1 MIAYYE
7 AAGDEMDDIQ
17 QLFDSLNDAARSVG
31 AEFTSIWL
39 PVQLGIILLA
49 IIIGAALG
57 ALVRRRIDFVS
68 LAMGWPPLLRRTL
81 RRIAHNF
88 GTIIFLLLM
97 VAARAGMMALT
108 LPPRSYLLAVAAK
121 LATAWIVI
129 GLIAGV
135 IRNKFVYRVVAFSA
149 WTIASLS
156 ILGLLEPVSTAL
168 DSMAIV
174 LGGLRIT
181 PLLVLKTSVLLL
193 VTLWA
198 AVAIGDFLDKRV
210 QRAADLTPSIQVLI
224 AKLIRLFLI
233 AISIMIVLSSVG
245 IDLSALALFS
255 GAVGVGLGFGLQ
267 KIVSNLV
274 SGIILLADKSI
285 KPGDVI
291 TIGDS
296 FGWVVTMGA
305 RYTSVSTRDG
315 REVLIPNEDLVT
327 QRVVN
332 WSYSKNDIR
341 LEVKF
346 GADPASDPHNVR
358 KVAIEVVSG
367 LKRVL
372 PKPAPVCHFLSLDSK
387 SMEFSLRFWINDP
400 IDGVTNIRG
409 EVMLG
414 LWDAFQREGIGFP
427 SPITDM
433 RLRGTA
439 HVMLEGPDMPE
450 SLAPPPR
457 TPG

>member
-1 MIAYYE
+1 M
-7 AAGDEMDDIQ
+7 DEFQ
-17 QLFDSLNDAARSVG
+17 QAMDSLSSVARSVG

-39 PVQLGIILLA
+39 PIQLGLILLA
-49 IIIGAALG
+49 ITLGAGLG
-57 ALVRRRIDFVS
+57 ALVRRRIDFVE
-68 LAMGWPPLLRRTL
+68 LAMGWPPVLRMIM
-81 RRIAHNF
+81 RRIARNF

-97 VAARAGMMALT
+97 LSARAAMVALT
-108 LPPRSYLLAVAAK
+108 LPSRSYLLAVAVN
-121 LATAWIVI
+121 LATAWVVI
-129 GLIAGV
+129 SFFAGLI
-135 IRNKFVYRVVAFSA
+135 RNRLIYRVVAISA
-149 WTIASLS
+149 WTIAALS
-156 ILGLLEPVSTAL
+156 ILGLLEPVSSAL
-168 DSMAIV
+168 DSMGIV
-174 LGGLRIT
+174 LGGLRVT

-198 AVAIGDFLDKRV
+198 AIAASDFLDKRV
-210 QRAADLTPSIQVLI
+210 QSAADLTPSIQVLI
-224 AKLIRLFLI
+224 GKLIRLFLI
-233 AISIMIVLSSVG
+233 AVSVMIVLSSVG

-346 GADPASDPHNVR
+346 AADPASDPHQVS
-358 KVAIEVVSG
+358 KVAIGVVSA

-372 PKPAPVCHFLSLDSK
+372 PKPEPVCHFLSLDSK
-387 SMEFSLRFWINDP
+387 TMEFSLRFWIDDP
-400 IDGVTNIRG
+400 IGGVTNVRG
-409 EVMLG
+409 QVMLG
-414 LWDAFQREGIGFP
+414 LWDAFQREGIRFP

-433 RLRGTA
+433 RLRGTTR
-439 HVMLEGPDMPE
+439 VSLEQMDAVETLTARPASISD
-450 SLAPPPR
+450 
-457 TPG
+457 

>member
-1 MIAYYE
+1 MIA
-7 AAGDEMDDIQ
+7 AAGRPGDDMDDLQ
-17 QLFDSLNDAARSVG
+17 QVWDFLGDAARAIG

-39 PVQLGIILLA
+39 PIQLGLILLA
-49 IIIGAALG
+49 IIISAGLG

-68 LAMGWPPLLRRTL
+68 LAMGWPPILRRGL
-81 RRIAHNF
+81 RKIAHNF

-97 VAARAGMMALT
+97 LSMRAAMLAST

-121 LATAWIVI
+121 LATAWVVI
-129 GLIAGV
+129 SLFAGLI
-135 IRNKFVYRVVAFSA
+135 RNQFVYRVVAISA
-149 WTIASLS
+149 WTIAALS
-156 ILGLLEPVSTAL
+156 ILDLLEPVSSTL

-198 AVAIGDFLDKRV
+198 AVAASDFFDKRV
-210 QRAADLTPSIQVLI
+210 QSATDLTPSIQVLI
-224 AKLIRLFLI
+224 GKLIRLFLI
-233 AISIMIVLSSVG
+233 AISVMIVLSSVG

-346 GADPASDPHNVR
+346 AADPASDPHQVS
-358 KVAIEVVSG
+358 KVALEVVSA

-372 PKPAPVCHFLSLDSK
+372 PKPPPVCHFLNLDSK
-387 SMEFSLRFWINDP
+387 LMEFSLRFWINDP

-409 EVMLG
+409 QVMLG
-414 LWDAFQREGIGFP
+414 LWDAFQREGINFP
-427 SPITDM
+427 SPVADM
-433 RLRGTA
+433 RLRGITR
-439 HVMLEGPDMPE
+439 VVLEPDGKQ
-450 SLAPPPR
+450 SVAAQPPR
-457 TPG
+457 ISD

>member
-1 MIAYYE
+1 VQAE
-7 AAGDEMDDIQ
+7 PPGGEMDDLQ
-17 QLFDSLNDAARSVG
+17 QVLDSLGDAARAIG
-31 AEFTSIWL
+31 AEFNSIWL
-39 PVQLGIILLA
+39 PIQLGLILLA
-49 IIIGAALG
+49 IVVGALLG

-68 LAMGWPPLLRRTL
+68 LAMGWPPILRRTL
-81 RRIAHNF
+81 RRIAQNF

-97 VAARAGMMALT
+97 VSARAAMVALT

-121 LATAWIVI
+121 LATAWVVI
-129 GLIAGV
+129 SLFAGV
-135 IRNKFVYRVVAFSA
+135 IHNRFIYRVVAISA
-149 WTIASLS
+149 WTIAALS

-168 DSMAIV
+168 DSTAIM

-198 AVAIGDFLDKRV
+198 AGATSDFLDKRV
-210 QRAADLTPSIQVLI
+210 HATDLTPSIQVLI
-224 AKLIRLFLI
+224 GKLIRLFLI
-233 AISIMIVLSSVG
+233 AIAIMMVLSSVG

-291 TIGDS
+291 TVGDS

-305 RYTSVSTRDG
+305 RYTSVTTRDG

-346 GADPASDPHNVR
+346 FADPASDPHQVSD
-358 KVAIEVVSG
+358 VAVEAASAVP
-367 LKRVL
+367 RVL
-372 PKPAPVCHFLSLDSK
+372 PKPAPVCHFLGLDSK
-387 SMEFSLRFWINDP
+387 TMEFSLRFWINDP
-400 IDGVTNIRG
+400 VDGVTNVRG
-409 EVMLG
+409 KVMLG
-414 LWDAFQREGIGFP
+414 LWDAFKREGINFP
-427 SPITDM
+427 SPISDL
-433 RLRGTA
+433 RLRGTTRIA
-439 HVMLEGPDMPE
+439 MEKSDGEAAARSREISD
-450 SLAPPPR
+450 
-457 TPG
+457 

>member
-1 MIAYYE
+1 M
-7 AAGDEMDDIQ
+7 DEFQ
-17 QLFDSLNDAARSVG
+17 QAMDSLSSAARSVG

-39 PVQLGIILLA
+39 PIQLGLILLA
-49 IIIGAALG
+49 ITLGAGLG
-57 ALVRRRIDFVS
+57 ALVRRRIDFVE
-68 LAMGWPPLLRRTL
+68 LAMGWPPVLRMIM
-81 RRIAHNF
+81 RRIARNF

-97 VAARAGMMALT
+97 VSARAAMVALT
-108 LPPRSYLLAVAAK
+108 LPSRSYLLAVAVN
-121 LATAWIVI
+121 LATAWVVI
-129 GLIAGV
+129 SFFAGLI
-135 IRNKFVYRVVAFSA
+135 RNRLIYRVVAISA
-149 WTIASLS
+149 WTIAALS
-156 ILGLLEPVSTAL
+156 ILGLLEPVSSAL
-168 DSMAIV
+168 DSMGIV
-174 LGGLRIT
+174 VGGLRVT

-198 AVAIGDFLDKRV
+198 AIAASDFLDKRV
-210 QRAADLTPSIQVLI
+210 QSAADLTPSIQVLI
-224 AKLIRLFLI
+224 GKLIRLFLI
-233 AISIMIVLSSVG
+233 AVSVMIVLSSVG

-346 GADPASDPHNVR
+346 AADPANDPHHVS
-358 KVAIEVVSG
+358 KVAIEVVSA

-372 PKPAPVCHFLSLDSK
+372 PKPEPVCHFLSLDSK
-387 SMEFSLRFWINDP
+387 TMEFSLRFWIDDP
-400 IDGVTNIRG
+400 IGGVTNVRG
-409 EVMLG
+409 QVMLG
-414 LWDAFQREGIGFP
+414 LWDAFQREGIKFP

-433 RLRGTA
+433 RLRGTTRVSLEKPDA
-439 HVMLEGPDMPE
+439 AEGPV
-450 SLAPPPR
+450 SAS
-457 TPG
+457 GQ